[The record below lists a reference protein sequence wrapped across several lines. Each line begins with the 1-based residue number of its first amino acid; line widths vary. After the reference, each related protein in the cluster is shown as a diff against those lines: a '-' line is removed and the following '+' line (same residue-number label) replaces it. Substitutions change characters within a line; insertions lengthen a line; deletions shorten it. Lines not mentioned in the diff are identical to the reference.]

1 MSLVSN
7 VAPAGGTHV
16 QTATRLR
23 PVGDPLAGR
32 PQWLGARSRRWARGP
47 IADTSITLAPD
58 PEAPARGIPIG
69 IVDGRNSTDIQH
81 WLDARTEAWREVVR
95 NHRHYQA
102 RILLRSHR
110 QTRQRRI
117 RFEPAGHHGQLRM
130 SRKGDAPMSQSFYSH
145 ARLYD
150 LMFPGGGPAVDFYRD
165 CANRHGGRVL
175 ELGCG
180 TGQKL
185 IPIASDG
192 HPCVG
197 LDFSSDM
204 LSEAQRKANERGVT
218 VEWMQGDMR
227 AFDLGRTFD
236 FVFITANSLLHLHE
250 AEDLVSCFRSV
261 RRHLAPGARFV
272 FDVFSP
278 SVRLLAEAD
287 GVRRARESLSF
298 MDPDRGDVSVDV
310 AEIYDAPAQVTRGTW
325 YLSTNSEP
333 DFVVEP
339 LDIRSIFP
347 QELPLL
353 VSLGG
358 LRLVERFG
366 DWSGRPFAVDTPL
379 QLCICES
386 A

>member
-1 MSLVSN
+1 
-7 VAPAGGTHV
+7 
-16 QTATRLR
+16 
-23 PVGDPLAGR
+23 
-32 PQWLGARSRRWARGP
+32 
-47 IADTSITLAPD
+47 
-58 PEAPARGIPIG
+58 
-69 IVDGRNSTDIQH
+69 
-81 WLDARTEAWREVVR
+81 
-95 NHRHYQA
+95 
-102 RILLRSHR
+102 
-110 QTRQRRI
+110 
-117 RFEPAGHHGQLRM
+117 
-130 SRKGDAPMSQSFYSH
+130 MSQSFYSH

-165 CANRHGGRVL
+165 YANRHGGRVL

-192 HPCVG
+192 HQSVG
-197 LDFSSDM
+197 LDSSSDM
-204 LSEAQRKANERGVT
+204 LSEAQRKANERGVA

-236 FVFITANSLLHLHE
+236 VVFIAANSLLHLHE
-250 AEDLVSCFRSV
+250 TEDLLSCLRSV

-278 SVRLLAEAD
+278 SVRLLADAD

-298 MDPDRGDVSVDV
+298 TDPDRGDVTVDV

-325 YLSTNSEP
+325 YLSTSSEP
-333 DFVVEP
+333 DFVVAP
-339 LDIRSIFP
+339 LEIRSIFP

-366 DWSGRPFAVDTPL
+366 DWSGRPLAPDSPL